1 MSRLLVIH
9 VQIIGSSRFSY
20 IIGTGLVIKQK
31 MKFNKEILCINHKL
45 FDYPI
50 IKPESI
56 TINVLLVDSRIL
68 LVSTLLQESP
78 GFS

>member
-45 FDYPI
+45 SDYPI
-50 IKPESI
+50 IKSESI

-78 GFS
+78 GLS